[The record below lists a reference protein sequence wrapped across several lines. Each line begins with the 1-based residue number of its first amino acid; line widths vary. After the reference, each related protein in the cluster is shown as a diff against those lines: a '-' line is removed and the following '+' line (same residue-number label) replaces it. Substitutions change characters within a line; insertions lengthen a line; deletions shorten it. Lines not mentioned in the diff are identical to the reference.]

1 MFWIAESRG
10 NLDMADQEEGD
21 SLVCLQSSEAFPLKP
36 MVKDDPRLEV
46 PYHQLCGESVTY
58 LGTAS
63 DAVIVLSSYRL
74 LIRHKESFV
83 NVPVMLIE
91 SVECR
96 DLFYLV
102 ILCKDGKT
110 YRCKFATNEQCQDW
124 LTRLMSAIAPPSKLE
139 DLFAFAFHAWCFD
152 QIHHDGD
159 TPAPGIGFLQSA
171 GDIPT
176 YSFNSEVRRQ
186 GFDMKEAWRVFEN
199 KDYKYSSSYP
209 VQHIVPAWVTDED
222 LKAVSSFRASRRFPS
237 VVWRHQ
243 RNGAVIARCSQPEI
257 GWFGWRC
264 SQDERFME
272 NILRACNMDS
282 PQSTA
287 QATENTANG
296 TAGGE
301 ASDVSIL
308 PHLGSNPSN
317 KKVLIVDARSYTA
330 AYANR
335 AKGGGCEFPE
345 YYPSCD
351 IQFMGLANI
360 HSIRKSFQGVRTIC
374 SNTPDGTNWL
384 SLLEAT
390 KWLQHLSLLLKSAL
404 MVVSTVDKEACPVVV
419 HCSDGWDR
427 TPQIVA
433 LAELMLDPYYR
444 TLEGFQVLVEREWL
458 DFGHKFGDRCG
469 HKPNDD
475 DVNQR
480 CPVFLQWLDCV
491 HQLIKQYPTAFEF
504 NETFLVKLVQHTYS
518 CLFGTFLCNSAQQ
531 RAKHSIKDR
540 TCSVWALLGVEG
552 HKYRNFLFASSTELI
567 LYPCCHVRTMHF
579 WTAVFLSDSTPATCD
594 DNSSLLQTAQ
604 TATGEG
610 AKLTRTRSVD
620 DLHKGEEENRRGSI
634 VEGSPLVR
642 RLSDPNLSELKLDG
656 GRIGTPPQTRKLADR
671 PLGGA
676 VMRGEGDESDPSLD
690 ANASTSADE
699 PVTADFQ
706 DGNNPNEDSA
716 TSNEEEVNSEP
727 LTNGHANGLL
737 NGDCSDSDP
746 DDAPLDEN
754 SRTSTPKR
762 CQGSG
767 HSRQSVEG
775 IMNGS
780 TDTLTEDSSSRD
792 GNSDNNHWHECN
804 GHTDTSD
811 VEDENA
817 VLELRA
823 ESDNAAHNSL
833 SSGSKQM
840 GKSIS
845 ISTSTS
851 DLTSSAVG
859 SRLPDL
865 NGTLFISGSTSLP
878 ELGIQTSMPNGDSQ
892 HVRYIS
898 SSSIPNFVSAP
909 SSPVSSES
917 QSCLTPNELE
927 VFPLKGSAS
936 GLKVGRHFD
945 EDGLTPIAAPEQDRL
960 LGIMHKHQNE
970 VAILRQEIIRLQKL
984 LQQTSQM
991 KALIPNATLNG
1002 VVASELEDEKDR
1014 DASSRCGSITS
1025 DISWEQVDETE
1036 TKRTLWIPDHAVTHC
1051 FKCNTQFNVVYRKHH
1066 CRSCGQVFC
1075 STCTSYTAPIP
1086 QEQLYQP
1093 ERVCKACY
1101 DMLERNN
1108 SRKTQMAPG
1117 LG

>member
-46 PYHQLCGESVTY
+46 PYHQLCGESVTF
-58 LGTAS
+58 LGRAS
-63 DAVIVLSSYRL
+63 DAIIVLSSYRL

-152 QIHHDGD
+152 QIHHDVD
-159 TPAPGIGFLQSA
+159 SPGPGVGFLQSA

-176 YSFNSEVRRQ
+176 YSFSSEVRRQ
-186 GFDMKEAWRVFEN
+186 GFDTKEAWRIFEN
-199 KDYKYSSSYP
+199 KEYKNCSSYP

-222 LKAVSSFRASRRFPS
+222 LKEVCSFRASKRFPS

-264 SQDERFME
+264 EQDERFME
-272 NILRACNMDS
+272 SILRACNIDN
-282 PQSTA
+282 PQTA
-287 QATENTANG
+287 AQETEKTVNG

-301 ASDVSIL
+301 ASDVSLL
-308 PHLGSNPSN
+308 PHLGSNPNN

-360 HSIRKSFQGVRTIC
+360 HSIRKSFQGVRNLC

-404 MVVSTVDKEACPVVV
+404 MVVNTVDKEACPVVV

-433 LAELMLDPYYR
+433 LAELMLDSYYR

-458 DFGHKFGDRCG
+458 NFGHKFGDRCG

-491 HQLIKQYPTAFEF
+491 HQLLKQYPTAFEF

-540 TCSVWALLGVEG
+540 TCSVWALLGVEA
-552 HKYRNFLFASSTELI
+552 HKYRNFLFAPTTEPVLF
-567 LYPCCHVRTMHF
+567 PCCHVRTMHF

-594 DNSSLLQTAQ
+594 DNSSFLQTAQ

-620 DLHKGEEENRRGSI
+620 DLHKSEEENHRGSI
-634 VEGSPLVR
+634 VEGGPLVR

-671 PLGGA
+671 PIGGA
-676 VMRGEGDESDPSLD
+676 VLRGEGDEMESTHDPEGS
-690 ANASTSADE
+690 NNSAE
-699 PVTADFQ
+699 EAADPDNQ
-706 DGNNPNEDSA
+706 DVNQIEDSA
-716 TSNEEEVNSEP
+716 ASSETDLNSEP
-727 LTNGHANGLL
+727 LTNGHSNGLL
-737 NGDCSDSDP
+737 NGDCTDSDP
-746 DDAPLDEN
+746 DDTILDEN

-762 CQGSG
+762 C
-767 HSRQSVEG
+767 HSSSQQTVDKP
-775 IMNGS
+775 MNGS
-780 TDTLTEDSSSRD
+780 TDTLTEELMSSRD
-792 GNSDNNHWHECN
+792 GNPELNHWNECN

-811 VEDENA
+811 VEDEHQ
-817 VLELRA
+817 VFELKA
-823 ESDNAAHNSL
+823 ECEITAANSLPSDN
-833 SSGSKQM
+833 KQL

-851 DLTSSAVG
+851 DLTSSTISG
-859 SRLPDL
+859 HPPDTTR
-865 NGTLFISGSTSLP
+865 TLFISESASLP
-878 ELGIQTSMPNGDSQ
+878 ELGIQTNLPNGDSH
-892 HVRYIS
+892 HVRHIS
-898 SSSIPNFVSAP
+898 SSSIQNFVSAP

-917 QSCLTPNELE
+917 QPCLTPDLE
-927 VFPLKGSAS
+927 MLTAKASTS

-945 EDGLTPIAAPEQDRL
+945 EDGLTTIPAPGQDRL
-960 LGIMHKHQNE
+960 LGIMHRHQNE
-970 VAILRQEIIRLQKL
+970 VAVLRHEVIRLQKL
-984 LQQTSQM
+984 LQQSSHM
-991 KALIPNATLNG
+991 KALFPHVALNG

-1075 STCTSYTAPIP
+1075 STCTGFTAPIP
-1086 QEQLYQP
+1086 HEQLYQP

-1101 DMLERNN
+1101 DMLDRNN